1 MSGFWISTKDVF
13 VSGLWIDIYIL
24 YQWYIFI
31 SLTHFTDKICIDK
44 CTVKKLGKVGKAK
57 KAATFIILS
66 IFNKKISSLLYFN

>member
-1 MSGFWISTKDVF
+1 MSGFWILTKDVF

-44 CTVKKLGKVGKAK
+44 CRVKKLGKVGKAK
-57 KAATFIILS
+57 KVATFIFLS
-66 IFNKKISSLLYFN
+66 ILHNQI